1 MIPSTYFKENEAS
14 YNNSSINNEESV
26 IQYENGTG
34 HNGPFNPLITAFKPD
49 NYRQGPSSFSGP
61 LASSIYKNDIAK
73 KSQILDCFI
82 EPPKSNKLCQNET
95 TSNLIQ
101 VRNSLNTLRKES
113 RYMSTAKNANTNEI
127 QSEDRFYFDDD
138 DTKVIIVKSLD

>member
-1 MIPSTYFKENEAS
+1 M
-14 YNNSSINNEESV
+14 
-26 IQYENGTG
+26 
-34 HNGPFNPLITAFKPD
+34 
-49 NYRQGPSSFSGP
+49 
-61 LASSIYKNDIAK
+61 
-73 KSQILDCFI
+73 DCFI